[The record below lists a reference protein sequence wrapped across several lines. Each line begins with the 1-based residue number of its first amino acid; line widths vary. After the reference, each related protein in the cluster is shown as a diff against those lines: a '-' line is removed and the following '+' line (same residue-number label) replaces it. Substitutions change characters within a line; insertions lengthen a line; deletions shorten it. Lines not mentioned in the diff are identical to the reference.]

1 MSSNQRPG
9 KVRVFSSGNRG
20 DVPQRRRGDVE
31 QPEAASDARKAAS
44 GAAPPEA
51 DRFPWVVMTLLFL
64 IGCAAGGALLSLL
77 GLFPVVVK

>member
-31 QPEAASDARKAAS
+31 QAEPASEARTAVS
-44 GAAPPEA
+44 GAAAPAAE
-51 DRFPWVVMTLLFL
+51 RFPWVVMTLLFL
-64 IGCAAGGALLSLL
+64 IGCAAGGALLSFL
-77 GLFPVVVK
+77 GFFPVVVK